1 MKKEELF
8 NYGVKIINEFCE
20 LNNIKKPNIV
30 LIDGNKRGACGYY
43 TYRNKTIHIC
53 LKKCAREVTTPTGWG
68 WSHHGYFSDREPA
81 GVVCH
86 EFGHYLHHILTNNK
100 MKLTAKGRITSYE
113 PNYYERFAET
123 IKLFMLNPDLLKQ
136 YNPARY
142 KEITSLGIVPVIT
155 TDWKTTLGKDI
166 NPKFIAAAENKI
178 KKNNS

>member
-1 MKKEELF
+1 MTKEELF
-8 NYGVKIINEFCE
+8 NYGVEIINKFCK
-20 LNNIKKPNIV
+20 LNNIEKPNIV
-30 LIDGNKRGACGYY
+30 LTKGFRGGNCGEYHY
-43 TYRNKTIHIC
+43 KNKTIYVC
-53 LKKCAREVTTPTGWG
+53 LNKCATEVINPGWG

-136 YNPARY
+136 YNPKRY

-155 TDWKTTLGKDI
+155 TDWRTTLGKDI
-166 NPKFIAAAENKI
+166 NPKFIAAAEKKI
-178 KKNNS
+178 KNNNS